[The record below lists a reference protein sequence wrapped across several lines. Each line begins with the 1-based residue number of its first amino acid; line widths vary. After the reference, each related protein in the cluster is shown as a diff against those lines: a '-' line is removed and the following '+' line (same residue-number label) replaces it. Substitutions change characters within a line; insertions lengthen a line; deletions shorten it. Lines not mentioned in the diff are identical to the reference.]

1 MATQAEVRLFGDDVA
16 QLEAVAE
23 MAFDEIARV
32 EQLLSRFDATSEL
45 SRINREAVGG
55 ACLVG
60 FELLQILSDCR
71 AWWLRT
77 KGAFDI
83 ASGSRDESGAPLTLD
98 AVELDVERRRVSF
111 RACGVRLDLGAYGK
125 GYALDCV
132 TKLMREQRVTSAL
145 LDLGTSSLV
154 AIGAPPDVP
163 AWTIELRDRGE
174 IPNPPETLSLCDAA
188 LSTSAVRH
196 SSREHATASDL
207 LDPNTGQPL
216 KTSATCTVIA
226 PTASAAEALSTAF
239 VVMGRDR
246 ADALQAEWQNPS
258 WRAIWCEEARP
269 VVDLQAV
276 TQPGAVPAVDL
287 STVDR

>member
-1 MATQAEVRLFGDDVA
+1 MTQFVHHIRRAMATQAEVHLFGDDVA
-16 QLEAVAE
+16 QLDAIAG

-32 EQLLSRFDATSEL
+32 EQLLSRFDPTSEL
-45 SRINREAVGG
+45 SRINREAAGG
-55 ACLVG
+55 ACLVD
-60 FELLQILSDCR
+60 FELLQILCDCR

-77 KGAFDI
+77 EGAFDI

-98 AVELDVERRRVSF
+98 AVELDVERRLVSF

-132 TKLMREQRVTSAL
+132 AKLMRDQGVTSAL

-154 AIGAPPDVP
+154 AMGAPPDAS
-163 AWTIELRDRGE
+163 AWTIELQDRSE
-174 IPNPPETLSLCDAA
+174 IPGPFEMLTLCDAA
-188 LSTSAVRH
+188 LSTSAVWH
-196 SSREHATASDL
+196 SPRDLDVTSDL
-207 LDPNTGQPL
+207 LDPHTCQPL

-246 ADALQAEWQNPS
+246 ANALLAKWQNSS
-258 WRAIWCEEARP
+258 WRAIWCGEAC
-269 VVDLQAV
+269 
-276 TQPGAVPAVDL
+276 PAVGDT
-287 STVDR
+287 SRGYQ